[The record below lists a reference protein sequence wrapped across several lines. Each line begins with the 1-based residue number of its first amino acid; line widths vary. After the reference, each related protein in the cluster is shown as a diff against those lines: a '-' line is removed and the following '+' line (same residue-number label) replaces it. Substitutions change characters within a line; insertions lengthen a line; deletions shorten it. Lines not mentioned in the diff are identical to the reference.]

1 MSAFGPMNPDVFNAS
16 ISLSNST
23 PSPRDAGDQVVY
35 VIKYSTQSNTDNFSN
50 AEILITLPAPDVG
63 LIAFT
68 GTTDVANTSF
78 QQVGNEYQFTI
89 DMIDPLPA
97 GSTGQME
104 LAVDYEPGSL
114 CDGTIVTATLDRSAD
129 NTLTAN
135 EGPTTA
141 DVTINDDTEPF
152 SVDLTS
158 SGLLLTDREVGLTID
173 LQDNGTLINT
183 LESASLSLTVPAD
196 VNVQSCD
203 GCDQAGSLPG
213 TGFTELTWN
222 LGTINSGSL
231 PDKNV
236 SVIFPDASYDIG
248 DMETFTATLLG
259 TDAICSNSELVFTD
273 ERTLT
278 LQSPP
283 PPMPRISCIS
293 PSLSTTTI
301 GESGTLGISFK
312 NNSTLAE
319 LEDLTYALT
328 IPPAM
333 EVTYLPNVLFTDGL
347 GASNLETGLSATM
360 IYTTNLGGPFSVP
373 FTTNTT
379 SNATPALGAGE
390 VITSFSYTFNDPV
403 PDNFMPVGNLIEI
416 DYTILSSG
424 TDGSTTS
431 GANPRL
437 TDDLDCVDCE
447 SSPDFDCLNIAPT
460 ITANFDGSPVT
471 PSDDCSTTEVVR
483 DPEVGIQGVQKTR
496 DRSGYYPRDVVTFTL
511 AFENC
516 GANPLTN
523 TVVTDEMSAGLE
535 LVAGSYSYSGFSSDP
550 ADPTVTPNMDGST
563 TLVWNI
569 GNLPAATPCREYTIT
584 FQATVADMVMSNR
597 SNCFDI
603 DGLLN
608 GNPLDDCASATDG
621 STLRDCVNVPVL
633 QAGPNALTKSHR
645 DLDMPGNR
653 IFPGE
658 TVEYTIG
665 WTIRGGFDATSLVVT
680 DELPDGL
687 TFDDFQLTGYSST
700 LTDLT
705 GWNANDVTFSEVDGE
720 LTWDFGA
727 LVFPG
732 DPTPQNNGDNDQYEL
747 TYTITVDEGSLGNY
761 QNCFDITAE
770 SVTGMG
776 DNIRMDSPSECH
788 TLPVNSVGP
797 VNANKSFT
805 GNNQRFPTQDIE
817 YTLTFENAGPF
828 AVQNVQ
834 VVDQLP
840 AELEFVEGSIEYPET
855 NGMQLPDPDVD
866 PGATFSYD
874 AVDNTLTWTWDE
886 LPGAPAGE
894 ATTEPFTI
902 TFRATVKP
910 GIDAGVTIQNCFELD
925 VSGDNPNVE
934 PRRSGG
940 NDYIVRDC
948 ANNIT
953 VLKLAQV
960 SSRKGIKGECDND
973 FKFFDPDGPKPP
985 DAINLNGIGQTFE
998 GGSAEY
1004 RLEICNIGN
1013 VVVEE
1018 FVLIDILPWIGD
1030 VGVSVD
1036 ADRESAWRPNLAD
1049 TPRVNTDL
1057 SSPSLMTDDYI
1068 IYYSVEQS
1076 PCREALK
1083 DGSGNPL
1090 GISPCTGPNWTT
1102 TTPADLANVQAIKIE
1117 FKDGRSIGK
1126 GEKLVLEWPMVV
1138 PVHSPV
1144 GEIAWNS
1151 FAYQGIRMDNMERFL
1166 VAEPNKVG
1174 ILIKEDPK
1182 AQIGDY
1188 VWMDRN
1194 LDGIQNEPAID
1205 GINGVKV
1212 VLWQST
1218 DMAKGNGDDVK
1229 IDSTVTGFD
1238 QSGFPGYYLFPNLEP
1253 GNYYLVFD
1261 YETIP
1266 ATSSPVDPDQGSD
1279 DALDSDADLV
1289 MGMTP
1294 LEQLVAEEDNRTFD
1308 LGLNPANCDYTTS
1321 FVEKNCMANDP
1332 ENPNDDQVELLAFT
1346 VEKEKIDDREGE
1358 EEAGADTYT
1367 LVIQK
1372 CTAGATEDDPVSSEQ
1387 LFVQGGLE
1395 YGITYEPD
1403 DLTDLP
1409 GSIFAVPDG
1418 VELKMVFY
1426 DEENRG
1432 CYYVEIL
1439 SGCRD
1444 YGDLPDTYG
1453 TTGEEGAWHNV
1464 QQDKRLGSCVDTD
1477 DDGQPDTYAGFYEN
1491 GDDGHVGRVAYGDCE
1506 ENRGGDD
1513 EDGIEFLTPLIPGD
1527 TACIRI
1533 TYTLPSG
1540 APGYLNAWM
1549 DFDGDG
1555 VFTDLDTLGFISL
1568 DGLAFAATRN
1578 LSLPA
1583 GPVTDN
1589 QVVACFVVPDY
1600 EGIDEFAAGSLF
1612 ARFRLS
1618 CDGDLGPTGG
1628 APDGEVEDYFRPL
1641 AKVGNLVWNDYS
1653 NNGVQNTGEP
1663 GINEVV
1669 VTLIHAGEDQAFGTD
1684 DDFMSTDTTGV
1695 GKNAPVD
1702 GRYYFCGL
1710 LENDTS
1716 MYKILVTTPEDY
1728 LPGKANQVAAT
1739 DTTDSDGLGF
1749 PELDSEEQAQVMF
1762 LLDDVTMLPQKED
1775 GLIDEGG
1782 SFGGFPDTAYNETF
1796 DFAFT
1801 ESDFGDLP
1809 PEYGTDDGFPEEPA
1823 EHTVQPDKF
1832 LGTGIDPERDGT
1844 PTDDAMGD
1852 SNDTHGDDENGIT
1865 FLTPLVP
1872 GNTAKVRIQ
1881 YTFTNENLDGFVRPD
1896 QAYINAWMD
1905 TDGEEGLS
1913 AEDQITWLSYGPTVY
1928 EQSNLVGS
1936 TNLVLDQAVDS
1947 SFVVCFVVPENAV
1960 LPNANGYFRF
1970 RMGCEPDMPPVGP
1983 ITGGEVEDYIVPLG
1997 KIGNLVWND
2006 YNYNGRQD
2014 AGEPGIAGV
2023 PVKLIHAGEDEVFY
2037 TADDFITRDTTGLGK
2052 NAEAEVH
2059 GDDGRYYFCGLLA
2072 NDTSMYKLVVYTP
2085 EDMTPGRVMVDG
2097 VAADGDSDGTL
2108 FGLEAPDSVQAM
2120 FLLENVRELS
2130 RLEDGLTDLPP
2141 GQEFK
2146 AFADSTYDQ
2155 TYDFAFNGI
2164 DFGDLPDT
2172 YITLEEQDGP
2182 QHILQPGKYLGTCV
2196 DAERDGHPET
2206 LAGLFAGGD
2215 NGTSSA
2221 YVHGS
2226 CAETGNDERGVR
2238 FPTPLVPG
2246 YEACIELDYTAID
2259 TSGLVRD
2266 EVYLSAWIDFAGD
2279 GIFSESDRLTFVKK
2293 GEEVIEQQN
2302 VYLEKGA
2309 ITGLR
2314 LCFVVPA
2321 NATFADG
2328 AIRARFRLNCEA
2340 DPADVTP
2347 VNLLVGGEVEDY
2359 YLPVAKLGNYTW
2371 LDNDV
2376 RGDQAFTDAPNEGVH
2391 PAETGVNE
2399 VDFVLIWYGE
2409 DGAFGTEDDRK
2420 YLKSSATGQ
2429 EGEGEDGIY
2438 YFCGLQE
2445 GNFRVVPLKYANEEN
2460 TGMASVEG
2468 EDGTVY
2474 DLTKADTVTV
2484 GAAGIPR
2491 YALTPLRK
2499 VLTIP
2504 NNDESVASDSDPDPW
2519 IEVSVPDLL
2528 TQGLPVNEDGLGDV
2542 PTVYD
2547 YPDTLTE
2554 LRLDAGWV
2562 QEPNIEVVQ
2571 KIVGVNYPESESCGH
2586 FNVIV
2591 DACIQ
2596 NTAGSAMDYQMGV
2609 PLEHIQLG
2617 VDFAEAFGGAFVSVV
2632 GTPQLIGQSGD
2643 TQGQQPQLTETGYDD
2658 LTGFFTVPS
2667 APQMYPII
2675 NEQFDGNGDTLLF
2688 APGTGLL
2695 WPGEKVL
2702 VRYVVEVAPEEI
2714 DEVAG
2719 RNLAFHSKA
2728 SGLAVNYQ
2736 GEPVSDYFLNG
2747 EQFMAMDV
2755 SDDNYETD
2763 ESYDD
2768 PDEETNIGDCWQ
2780 KAAAFAAFD
2789 QVNVVADE
2797 TCSVTIEPELL
2808 LQHYFPECD
2817 FPTYPLGGYY
2827 RFTADGLNGV
2837 FYRPTDLDASQFVD
2851 GTIRFLAETVNKA
2864 CEPRWGHLL
2873 LEDKAAPILADTDFV
2888 IDTLFCNDLDWVKD
2902 NAETIDPAGEY
2913 YTGSAEFADACSA
2926 ALADQYF
2933 RDEVLFGDCEDDF
2946 FAKLIRTFVAEGP
2959 EGGQVSVEQEIVFI
2973 RPALEDLHFAEQPV
2987 TVQSCSV
2994 VDEDVNA
3001 WPYWINAFGDTLYLN
3016 EVDCNFGVRTDEK
3029 EFPICNGQGVKI
3041 ERVISVF
3048 DWCAEEVIPVDTVL
3062 IKIGDFDAPAF
3073 AGKAI
3078 HAIAEPMAPLDE
3090 GALYGHAY
3098 STDNST
3104 VISTGPV
3111 DCTAAFSID
3120 LEDLKAT
3127 FGFDIEDC
3135 AIADYSVEIWQY
3147 GPEVAYGIPTGDTIW
3162 RETNFPMI
3170 NGMAAGIPVG
3180 VYGLVI
3186 EAFDG
3191 CYNNAKGVTFFTVKD
3206 QIAPVMKCDDNL
3218 NVTLSTDG
3226 YAKVFAEDID
3236 EGSWDNC
3243 ALDKLEVRR
3252 AVPQEC
3258 IDSGNFDMSDLDEED
3273 GVFYTEWADYI
3284 EFFCCDLAADVLIE
3298 LRGTDKAYDPVTGME
3313 MPNTNICWMELT
3325 IEDKVDPICADLD
3338 DVTTFCDDPELE
3350 DLSSFGTPATPF
3362 SNCNNI
3368 EIVDLDPIEDLD
3380 RCGFGTI
3387 TRQYQAVRTD
3397 NESRS
3402 AICEQVIN
3410 VVARHDYWVKF
3421 PADQAADC
3429 GDDVEIN
3436 GVEFAEEACDL
3447 IAVSSEDERFFAT
3460 QDPDACYK
3468 IFRTY
3473 RVINWCA
3480 YDGEAQPTIVSRDWD
3495 SWNGADC
3502 ASDYNVNPISPDGDD
3517 IPGNT
3522 DIYVIVKRNFADG
3535 EVDTVYYDN
3544 DSDPSADNNSADDPT
3559 TAVVE
3564 DYWWKVTS
3572 GSDDPSVE
3580 DYYEGPTT
3588 CSTDSKWAD
3597 DGNQFDSDI
3606 SGNAQG
3612 DDNDYRYGSFGYWQY
3627 TQHIV
3632 VYDDVDPELTITGE
3646 DTFCSIS
3653 NEDCAGPVEFAIDA
3667 TDLCTDDVDD
3677 VTITVRLDVG
3687 NDGTIDADVTD
3698 SHDPATGIFASR
3710 YPQGQHRLVITA
3722 NDGCGNL
3729 ITEDV
3734 VFDVVDCKKPAPICI
3749 NGLSIELMPSET
3761 DTTGAAMAV
3770 WASDFLASPIY
3781 DCNGQGEPG
3790 GDFNQPEITKLSINR
3805 VDGEVDA
3812 DQTGVVFN
3820 CLDAG
3825 QLIEVEVYAWD
3836 AVGNGDFCLT
3846 TVQVDDN
3853 MGSCGPQET
3862 GSGLITG
3869 QVATEEGVP
3878 VEDVAISLSGARS
3891 RQYLTGK
3898 EGDYFFTGLEEGLDF
3913 SVTPLKDSDAQQ
3925 GVTTYDMVL
3934 MQKHILGI
3942 APLNSPYKLL
3952 AADVNKS
3959 GSVTT
3964 LDLIQLRKLILNVE
3978 TDFRSNTS
3986 WRFVEANYA
3995 FQNPLDPF
4003 AEPFPEV
4010 KNVNNLEGEIGASFV
4025 AIKIGDVNGSALG
4038 VVQPRSNRTFKLDL
4052 EIPDELQAGD
4062 RVSVSLVAPELSE
4075 VSGYQF
4081 TLQWSNIRWKE
4092 VQLIPEAV
4100 TADHYGW
4107 FPEQG
4112 TLTTSY
4118 HRVESV
4124 DEGPVTLFRLV
4135 GTITEDMRAASLLQ
4149 LSDRLTVSEAYDQHT
4164 GERMD
4169 LALHLH
4175 HDVLSGQEMQLF
4187 QNAPNPFQTST
4198 TVGFYLPE
4206 AGAAELEF
4214 RDARGRLLQRIKGD
4228 YAAGFNQVV
4237 VDAQQL
4243 SLGLVHYTL
4252 RTNNGQLT
4260 KTMVIQE

>member
-1 MSAFGPMNPDVFNAS
+1 MGGLFFWMSAFGPLNPDVFNAS
-16 ISLSNST
+16 ISLSNTT

-35 VIKYSTQSNTDNFSN
+35 VIKYSTQSNTNNFSN
-50 AEILITLPAPDVG
+50 AEMVVTLPAPDVG
-63 LIAFT
+63 FITFT

-78 QQVGNEYQFTI
+78 QQVGNEHQFTI

-104 LAVDYEPGSL
+104 LVVNYEPGSL
-114 CDGTIVTATLDRSAD
+114 CDGTVVTATLDRSAD
-129 NTLTAN
+129 NTLATN
-135 EGPTTA
+135 EGPVTA
-141 DVTINDDTEPF
+141 DVTINDNTEPF
-152 SVDLTS
+152 VVDLSS
-158 SGLLLTDREVGLTID
+158 SGLLLTDREVGLAID
-173 LQDNGTLINT
+173 LQDNATLINM
-183 LESASLSLTVPAD
+183 LESATLSLTVPSD
-196 VNVQSCD
+196 VEVQSCD

-222 LGTINSGSL
+222 LGTISSGSL

-236 SVIFPDASYDIG
+236 SIIFPDATYDVG
-248 DMETFTATLLG
+248 NMETFTATLRG
-259 TDAICSNSELVFTD
+259 TDNICSSSELEFSD

-283 PPMPRISCIS
+283 PPMPSISCIT
-293 PSLSTTTI
+293 PTLSTATI
-301 GESGTLGISFK
+301 GESGTLGISYK
-312 NNSTLAE
+312 NSSTLAE
-319 LEDLTYALT
+319 LEDFTYSLV

-333 EVTYLPNVLFTDGL
+333 EVAALPNVLFTDGL
-347 GASNLETGLSATM
+347 GASDLETGLSATLT
-360 IYTTNLGGPFSVP
+360 YTTNFGGPYSIH

-390 VITSFSYTFNDPV
+390 YIISFEYAFNDPV
-403 PDNFMPVGNLIEI
+403 PDNFMPVNNLIEI
-416 DYTILSSG
+416 DYTVSSTG
-424 TDGSTTS
+424 TDGSTIS
-431 GANPRL
+431 GANPRIG
-437 TDDLDCVDCE
+437 DGLDCVDCGG
-447 SSPDFDCLNIAPT
+447 SPDFDCLDIDPT
-460 ITANFDGSPVT
+460 ISATFDASPVT
-471 PSDDCSTTEVVR
+471 PSGNCSKSVVVR
-483 DPEVGIQGVQKTR
+483 DPEVGIQRVQKSR
-496 DRSGYYPRDVVTFTL
+496 DRNGYYPRDVVTFTL
-511 AFENC
+511 SFENC
-516 GANPLTN
+516 GPDPLTN

-535 LVAGSYSYSGFSSDP
+535 LVAGSYSYTGFSSDP
-550 ADPTVTPNMDGST
+550 ADPAVTTNMDGST

-569 GNLPAATPCREYTIT
+569 GNLPASTPCQEYTIS
-584 FQATVADMVMSNR
+584 FQATVADMIMSNR

-603 DGLLN
+603 DGQLN
-608 GNPLDDCASATDG
+608 GNQLDDCTSASDG

-633 QAGPNALTKSHR
+633 QAGPNGLAKTNR
-645 DLDMPGNR
+645 DIDLPNNR
-653 IFPGE
+653 IFPEE

-665 WTIRGGFDATSLVVT
+665 WTIYGGFDATNLVVT
-680 DELPDGL
+680 DQLPAGL
-687 TFDDFQLTGYSST
+687 TFEDFQVTGYSST
-700 LTDLT
+700 LTDLS
-705 GWNANDVTFSEVDGE
+705 GWNANDVSFTEVNGE

-732 DPTPQNNGDNDQYEL
+732 DPTPQNTGDNDQYEL
-747 TYTITVDEGSLGNY
+747 TYTITVDEGAVGNY

-770 SVTGMG
+770 SVAGMG

-788 TLPVNSVGP
+788 TLNVNSVGP

-805 GNNQRFPTQDIE
+805 GNNQRFPTQEIE
-817 YTLTFENAGPF
+817 YTLTFDNAGPF
-828 AVQNVQ
+828 AVQNVS
-834 VVDQLP
+834 VTDQLP
-840 AELEFVEGSIEYPET
+840 NQLEFIEGSIEYPET
-855 NGMQLPDPDVD
+855 NGIQLPDPDAD
-866 PGATFSYD
+866 PGATFTYD
-874 AVDNTLTWTWDE
+874 AGNNTLTWTWDE

-902 TFRATVKP
+902 TFRAMVKP
-910 GIDAGVTIQNCFELD
+910 GVDAGVTIQNCFEVD
-925 VSGDNPNVE
+925 VSGNNPNVE

-948 ANNIT
+948 SNNIT

-960 SSRKGIKGECDND
+960 SSRKGIKGECDNE

-985 DAINLNGIGQTFE
+985 DAMNLNGIGQTFE
-998 GGSAEY
+998 GGSADY

-1013 VVVEE
+1013 VAVDE

-1030 VGVSVD
+1030 IGVSVD

-1049 TPRVNTDL
+1049 TPRVNMDL
-1057 SSPSLMTDDYI
+1057 SSPSLMNDDYL

-1076 PCREALK
+1076 PCRDALK

-1117 FKDGRSIGK
+1117 FKEGRSIGK
-1126 GEKLVLEWPMVV
+1126 GEKLVLEWPMVA
-1138 PVHSPV
+1138 PAGSPV

-1194 LDGIQNEPAID
+1194 LDGVQNEPPID

-1229 IDSTVTGFD
+1229 VDSTVTGFD
-1238 QSGFPGYYLFPNLEP
+1238 QSGFPGYYLFPNLDP

-1266 ATSSPVDPDQGSD
+1266 ETSSPVDPDLGGD

-1294 LEQLVAEEDNRTFD
+1294 LEELVANEDNRTFD

-1321 FVEKNCMANDP
+1321 SVEKNCISNDV

-1346 VEKEKIDDREGE
+1346 VEKEKLGDREGD
-1358 EEAGADTYT
+1358 EEAGANTYT

-1372 CTAGATEDDPVSSEQ
+1372 CTSGPTENDPVSVEQ

-1395 YGITYEPD
+1395 YGVTYQPG
-1403 DLTDLP
+1403 DLTELP
-1409 GSIFAVPDG
+1409 DSIFDVPEG

-1464 QQDKRLGSCVDTD
+1464 QQDKRLGSCVDSD
-1477 DDGQPDTYAGFYEN
+1477 DDGQPDPYAGYYEN
-1491 GDDGHVGRVAYGDCE
+1491 GDDGNTGRVAYGDCE
-1506 ENRGGDD
+1506 EERGGDD

-1540 APGYLNAWM
+1540 TPGFLNAWM

-1555 VFTDLDTLGFISL
+1555 TFTDLDTVGFISL
-1568 DGLAFAATRN
+1568 DGSEFASTRN

-1600 EGIDEFAAGSLF
+1600 DGIEEFADGSLF

-1618 CDGDLGPTGG
+1618 CDGGLEPAGG

-1653 NNGVQNTGEP
+1653 NNGLQNTGEP

-1669 VTLIHAGEDQAFGTD
+1669 VTLIHAGEDGAFDTP
-1684 DDFMSTDTTGV
+1684 DDFVSTDTTGV

-1728 LPGKANQVAAT
+1728 LPGKANQIAAT
-1739 DTTDSDGLGF
+1739 DSTDSDGQGF
-1749 PELDSEEQAQVMF
+1749 PEPDAVEQVQVMF
-1762 LLDDVTMLPQKED
+1762 LLDDVTTLPQNEN

-1809 PEYGTDDGFPEEPA
+1809 PEYGTDEDFPEEPA

-1832 LGTGIDPERDGT
+1832 LGSGIDSERDGT
-1844 PTDDAMGD
+1844 PTGDAMGD
-1852 SNDTHGDDENGIT
+1852 TNDENGIT

-1872 GNTAKVRIQ
+1872 GDTAKVRIQ

-1905 TDGEEGLS
+1905 TDGEGGLA
-1913 AEDQITWLSYGPTVY
+1913 AEDQITWLSYGPTVF
-1928 EQSNLVGS
+1928 EQQNLVGS

-1947 SFVVCFVVPENAV
+1947 SFVACFIVPENAV

-2006 YNYNGRQD
+2006 YNYNGQQD
-2014 AGEPGIAGV
+2014 SGEPGIAGV
-2023 PVKLIHAGEDEVFY
+2023 PVKLIHAGEDEEFY
-2037 TADDFITRDTTGLGK
+2037 TADDFITWDTTGLGK
-2052 NAEAEVH
+2052 NAEAEEH

-2097 VAADGDSDGTL
+2097 VAADSDSDGDL
-2108 FGLEAPDSVQAM
+2108 FRFEALDSVQTM
-2120 FLLENVRELS
+2120 FLLDNVRQLPL
-2130 RLEDGLTDLPP
+2130 LEDGLTDLPP
-2141 GQEFK
+2141 GQSFN

-2164 DFGDLPDT
+2164 DYGDLPDT
-2172 YITLEEQDGP
+2172 YTTLEESNGP
-2182 QHILQPGKYLGTCV
+2182 QHILQPGKYLGACV
-2196 DAERDGHPET
+2196 DAERDGNPET
-2206 LAGLFAGGD
+2206 MAGLFTGGD
-2215 NGTSSA
+2215 DGTASN
-2221 YVHGS
+2221 YVHGT
-2226 CAETGNDERGVR
+2226 CTEAGNDEQGVR

-2246 YEACIELDYTAID
+2246 YEACIEIDYTAID
-2259 TSGLVRD
+2259 TSELVRD
-2266 EVYLSAWIDFAGD
+2266 EVYLSAWIDFEGD

-2293 GEEVIEQQN
+2293 GDEVIEQQN
-2302 VYLEKGA
+2302 VYLEKGEV
-2309 ITGLR
+2309 TGLR

-2328 AIRARFRLNCEA
+2328 AIRARFRLNCETE
-2340 DPADVTP
+2340 PADVTP
-2347 VNLLVGGEVEDY
+2347 ANLLVGGEVEDY

-2371 LDNDV
+2371 LDNDI
-2376 RGDQAFTDAPNEGVH
+2376 RGDQAFTDAPNTGVH
-2391 PAETGVNE
+2391 TPESGVNE

-2409 DGAFGTEDDRK
+2409 DGVFGTEDDRK

-2429 EGEGEDGIY
+2429 QGEGEDGIY

-2499 VLTIP
+2499 VLTVPDNI
-2504 NNDESVASDSDPDPW
+2504 ESNASDSDPDPW
-2519 IEVSVPDLL
+2519 MEVSIPDLL
-2528 TQGLPVNEDGLGDV
+2528 TEGLPVSEDGLGDV
-2542 PTVYD
+2542 PTIYG

-2571 KIVGVNYPESESCGH
+2571 KIVGVNYPESETCGH

-2596 NTAGSAMDYQMGV
+2596 NTAGSDMDYQMGV
-2609 PLEHIQLG
+2609 PLEHIQMG
-2617 VDFAEAFGGAFVSVV
+2617 VDFADAFGGAFVSVV
-2632 GTPQLIGQSGD
+2632 GTPQLIGQNGD

-2658 LTGFFTVPS
+2658 LTGFFTVPA
-2667 APQMYPII
+2667 APQLYPLI
-2675 NEQFDGNGDTLLF
+2675 NEQFNGNSDTLLF

-2702 VRYVVEVAPEEI
+2702 VRYVVEVAPEKI

-2719 RNLAFHSKA
+2719 LNLTFNSKA

-2736 GEPVSDYFLNG
+2736 GEPVSDYFLDG
-2747 EQFMAMDV
+2747 EQFMAMDM
-2755 SDDNYETD
+2755 SDDSYETD

-2768 PDEETNIGDCWQ
+2768 PDGETNIGDCWK
-2780 KAAAFAAFD
+2780 KAAAFAAFG

-2797 TCSVTIEPELL
+2797 SCSATIEPGLL
-2808 LQHYFPECD
+2808 LQQYYPECD

-2837 FYRPTDLDASQFVD
+2837 FYRPTELDASQFVD
-2851 GTIRFLAETVNKA
+2851 GNIRFLVETVNKE

-2873 LEDKAAPILADTDFV
+2873 LEDKAAPVLEDTDFV

-2902 NAETIDPAGEY
+2902 NAETIDPASEY
-2913 YTGSAEFADACSA
+2913 YIGSAEFADACSA
-2926 ALADQYF
+2926 TLADQYF
-2933 RDEVLFGDCEDDF
+2933 TDEVQFGDCEDDY

-2959 EGGQVSVEQEIVFI
+2959 EGGQVTAEQVIVFI
-2973 RPALEDLHFAEQPV
+2973 RPALEDLHFVEQPV
-2987 TVQSCSV
+2987 MVQACSV
-2994 VDEDVNA
+2994 VDEAVNV

-3016 EVDCNFGVRTDEK
+3016 EVDCSFGVRTDEQ
-3029 EFPICNGQGVKI
+3029 EFPICNGKGVKI

-3048 DWCAEEVIPVDTVL
+3048 DWCAEEVVPVDTVL
-3062 IKIGDFDAPAF
+3062 IKIGDFDAPEFKDNARNVSF
-3073 AGKAI
+3073 SPG
-3078 HAIAEPMAPLDE
+3078 DT
-3090 GALYGHAY
+3090 GADQLYGYAY
-3098 STDNST
+3098 STDYST
-3104 VISTGPV
+3104 TLSTGPV

-3120 LEDLKAT
+3120 LEDLKST

-3135 AIADYSVEIWQY
+3135 EIADYSVEIWQF
-3147 GPEVAYGIPTGDTIW
+3147 GPEIAYGIPTGDTIW

-3180 VYGLVI
+3180 VYGLVV

-3191 CYNNAKGVTFFTVKD
+3191 CYNSAKGVTFFTVKD
-3206 QIAPVMKCDDNL
+3206 QIAPVMKCDDDL
-3218 NVTLSTDG
+3218 NVSLSTEG
-3226 YAKVFAEDID
+3226 YAKVFAADID

-3243 ALDKLEVRR
+3243 ALESLHVRR

-3258 IDSGNFDMSDLDEED
+3258 IDSGNFDMDDLVEED

-3284 EFFCCDLAADVLIE
+3284 EFFCCDLAAEVLIE
-3298 LRGTDKAYDPVTGME
+3298 LRGTDNAVDPWTGMA

-3325 IEDKVDPICADLD
+3325 IEDKVEPICADLQGA
-3338 DVTTFCDDPELE
+3338 TTFCNDPALE
-3350 DLSSFGTPATPF
+3350 DLSSFGTPAVPF
-3362 SNCNNI
+3362 SNCSNI

-3387 TRQYQAVRTD
+3387 TRQFQAVKNLGTD
-3397 NESRS
+3397 NEERS

-3410 VVARHDYWVKF
+3410 VVAHHDYWVKF

-3473 RVINWCA
+3473 RVINWCE

-3495 SWNGADC
+3495 GWNEE
-3502 ASDYNVNPISPDGDD
+3502 NPTHPDGDD
-3517 IPGNT
+3517 DPGDE

-3535 EVDTVYYDN
+3535 LPDTVYYDN
-3544 DSDPSADNNSADDPT
+3544 DSDPSADNNSADDPAT
-3559 TAVVE
+3559 PDYIE
-3564 DYWWKVTS
+3564 DYWWNVVS
-3572 GSDDPSVE
+3572 GNNDPSTE
-3580 DYYEGPTT
+3580 EYYEGYSPGRIGAS
-3588 CSTDSKWAD
+3588 CRGCNGSTWAN
-3597 DGNQFDSDI
+3597 DGDQTDSDI
-3606 SGNAQG
+3606 SGNVQG
-3612 DDNDYRYGSFGYWQY
+3612 DDTDFRYGSFGYWQY

-3653 NEDCAGPVEFAIDA
+3653 NEDCAGPVEFSITA
-3667 TDLCTDDVDD
+3667 TDLCTDDVED

-3687 NDGTIDADVTD
+3687 NDGTVDADVTAN
-3698 SHDPATGIFASR
+3698 HDPATGIFSSR

-3734 VFDVVDCKKPAPICI
+3734 VFDVVDCKEPAPICI
-3749 NGLSIELMPSET
+3749 NGLSIELMPSEE
-3761 DTTGAAMAV
+3761 DSTGAAMAV
-3770 WASDFLASPIY
+3770 WASDFLASPIF
-3781 DCNGQGEPG
+3781 DCNGQGEDG
-3790 GDFNQPEITKLSINR
+3790 EVTKFSINR
-3805 VDGEVDA
+3805 VGGEVDA
-3812 DQTGVVFN
+3812 DQTGVTFN
-3820 CLDAG
+3820 CEDAG

-3836 AVGNGDFCLT
+3836 AAGNGDFCLT

-3853 MGSCGPQET
+3853 MGSCST
-3862 GSGLITG
+3862 GEGEGGVAGAI
-3869 QVATEEGVP
+3869 ATEEGFP
-3878 VEDVAISLSGARS
+3878 VADVAISLSGARS

-3898 EGDYFFTGLEEGLDF
+3898 EGDYSFTGLEEGLDF

-3934 MQKHILGI
+3934 MQKHILGMG
-3942 APLNSPYKLL
+3942 PLDGPYKLL

-3978 TDFRSNTS
+3978 TDFRNNTS
-3986 WRFVEANYA
+3986 WRFVESSYSFRNPAN
-3995 FQNPLDPF
+3995 PF

-4010 KNVNNLEGEIGASFV
+4010 KNINNLEGEIDASFV
-4025 AIKIGDVNGSALG
+4025 AIKIGDVNGSALA
-4038 VVQPRSNRTFKLDL
+4038 VVQPRSNRTFNLNL
-4052 EIPDELQAGD
+4052 ETPDELKAGD
-4062 RVSVSLVAPELSE
+4062 RVSIGVVAPKLSE

-4081 TLQWSNIRWKE
+4081 TLQWSDTKWE
-4092 VQLIPEAV
+4092 DV
-4100 TADHYGW
+4100 TLVPVSISAEHYGW

-4112 TLTTSY
+4112 MLTTSY
-4118 HRVESV
+4118 HHVKPMG
-4124 DEGPVTLFRLV
+4124 EGPITLFRLE
-4135 GTITEDMRAASLLQ
+4135 GTLTEDMRAADLLQ
-4149 LSDRLTVSEAYDQHT
+4149 LSNRLTVAEAYDQRT
-4164 GERMD
+4164 GER
-4169 LALHLH
+4169 LNVALHLQSE
-4175 HDVLSGQEMQLF
+4175 DPAREALQLL

-4198 TVGFYLPE
+4198 TVGFYLPVAGE
-4206 AGAAELEF
+4206 AEIEF
-4214 RDARGRLLQRIKGD
+4214 RDARGRLLHRIRGD

-4237 VDAQQL
+4237 VDAHQL
-4243 SLGLVHYTL
+4243 TLGVVYYTL
-4252 RTNNGQLT
+4252 RTDEGQLT
-4260 KTMVIQE
+4260 RTMVIQE